1 MSLPE
6 DLIDLIFEHPHPTQY
21 KIALLGDPKTG
32 KTTLV
37 SRFTERSLEHKATAG
52 ADITYKKIPVQSK
65 KHGDIEISAIFWD
78 LAGQPHFDQ
87 VRPVF
92 LEGAHCIMYVFDLT
106 SETTLLNIPKW
117 VKTVRHSLGNDV
129 PGILIGNKVDLDYER
144 QVQKED
150 ALKFAEKM
158 NSPYFETSAITGES
172 VFAAFGMAIQR
183 AVAHRWNT

>member
-21 KIALLGDPKTG
+21 KIVLLGNPLTG

-52 ADITYKKIPVQSK
+52 ADITYKKIPVRSK

-78 LAGQPHFDQ
+78 LAGQPQFDQ

-92 LEGAHCIMYVFDLT
+92 LEGAHAVLYVFDLT
-106 SETTLLNIPKW
+106 SESSLIDIPKW
-117 VKTVRHSLGNDV
+117 VKTVRSHLSKDV
-129 PGILIGNKVDLDYER
+129 PGVLVGNKVDLKEER

-158 NSPYFETSAITGES
+158 DAPYYETSAITGES
-172 VFAAFGMAIQR
+172 VFPSFGMAIQK
-183 AVAHRWNT
+183 AVSYRWQT